1 MQVVNWANNPEFLSE
16 YFPQMS
22 LAQERKEDL
31 QPETG
36 FVMDEK
42 SDSLGF
48 PSIGG
53 FSEPGEVGEYEIRE
67 AIDTHGPGSST
78 KQNAYERA
86 WGVTEAPQLVS
97 GEGGGQDL

>member
-1 MQVVNWANNPEFLSE
+1 MQVVNWAKNPEFI
-16 YFPQMS
+16 S
-22 LAQERKEDL
+22 LNTSPDEPCSGKEEDL

-78 KQNAYERA
+78 KQNHLRESLGRDR
-86 WGVTEAPQLVS
+86 GS
-97 GEGGGQDL
+97 